1 MTGIEEKAR
10 IWAEIDLDA
19 LIFNFRQAQKRAG
32 SAKTLAVLKADAYGH
47 GAVQCARALEKAG
60 ADYFAVAAPEEGLQL
75 RAAGIRTPVLL
86 LGVAP
91 DCMVREL
98 AENDIEL
105 AVNTLETAEHFSR
118 LADGCVVKAHVQ
130 LDTGMSRLGL
140 ETFKGVEQAGEDVIA
155 ISRLPNIRLQGLF
168 THLCVSDTREEDEYT
183 KNQIRLFKET
193 ADYVKAHGVD
203 IPLCHCANSAAI
215 IRFPEAQFDM
225 VREGIMLYGVAPDK
239 WMNDLCELRPVM
251 SLRTRIMQVKTIA
264 AGTTVGYG
272 RTWTAPR
279 DTDVA
284 TIGVGYADGLL
295 RLNSNHMSMVVHGR
309 RVPQIGRI
317 CMDISM
323 LDVTGVPCARGD
335 IVTVLGRE
343 GDACVSVWEL
353 TDPVSTIPHEMLC
366 NISKRVPRIYYEGG
380 KAVARTEYIR

>member
-19 LIFNFRQAQKRAG
+19 LVFNFRQAQKRAG

-140 ETFKGVEQAGEDVIA
+140 ETFKGVEQTGEDVIA

-239 WMNDLCELRPVM
+239 
-251 SLRTRIMQVKTIA
+251 
-264 AGTTVGYG
+264 
-272 RTWTAPR
+272 
-279 DTDVA
+279 
-284 TIGVGYADGLL
+284 
-295 RLNSNHMSMVVHGR
+295 
-309 RVPQIGRI
+309 
-317 CMDISM
+317 
-323 LDVTGVPCARGD
+323 
-335 IVTVLGRE
+335 
-343 GDACVSVWEL
+343 
-353 TDPVSTIPHEMLC
+353 
-366 NISKRVPRIYYEGG
+366 
-380 KAVARTEYIR
+380 

>member
-1 MTGIEEKAR
+1 MSGIEEKAR

-19 LIFNFRQAQKRAG
+19 LIFNFRQAQTRAG

-47 GAVQCARALEKAG
+47 GAVECARALEKAG

-75 RAAGIRTPVLL
+75 RAAGIQTPVLL

-91 DCMVREL
+91 DCMVEEL
-98 AENDIEL
+98 ARNDIEL
-105 AVNTLETAEHFSR
+105 AVNTVETAQHFSR
-118 LADGCVVKAHVQ
+118 LAGGHTIKAHVQ

-140 ETFKGVEQAGEDVIA
+140 ETFKGVEAAGEDVIA
-155 ISRLPNIRLQGLF
+155 ISKMPNITLQGLF

-183 KNQIRLFKET
+183 KEQIRLFKET
-193 ADYVKAHGVD
+193 ADYVKARGVD

-215 IRFPEAQFDM
+215 IRFPEARFDM
-225 VREGIMLYGVAPDK
+225 VREGIMLYGVSPET
-239 WMNDLCELRPVM
+239 WMDPLCELRPVM

-272 RTWTAPR
+272 RTWKAPR

-295 RLNSNHMSMVVHGR
+295 RANSNRMSMIVNGQ
-309 RVPQIGRI
+309 RVNQIGRV

-335 IVTVLGRE
+335 VVTVMGQDGNAR
-343 GDACVSVWEL
+343 VSVWEL
-353 TDPVSTIPHEMLC
+353 TENIPTIPHEMLC
-366 NISKRVPRIYYEGG
+366 NISKRVPRIYYQNG

>member
-1 MTGIEEKAR
+1 MAEIEEKGR

-19 LIFNFRQAQKRAG
+19 LIFNFRQAKARAG
-32 SAKTLAVLKADAYGH
+32 KAKTLAVLKADAYGH
-47 GAVQCARALEKAG
+47 GAVECARALEKEG

-75 RAAGIRTPVLL
+75 RKAGITAPVLL

-91 DCMVREL
+91 DCMVGEL
-98 AENDIEL
+98 AQNDIEL
-105 AVNTLETAEHFSR
+105 AVNTLETAQQFSR
-118 LADGCVVKAHVQ
+118 LAGGCTVKAHVQ

-140 ETFKGVEQAGEDVIA
+140 ETFKGVEQAGEDVMAIA
-155 ISRLPNIRLQGLF
+155 KLPGIKLQGLF

-193 ADYVKAHGVD
+193 AEYVKAHGVD

-225 VREGIMLYGVAPDK
+225 VREGVMLYGVAPDP
-239 WMNDLCELRPVM
+239 WMQELCELKPVM
-251 SLRTRIMQVKTIA
+251 TLRTRIMQVKTIA

-279 DTDVA
+279 DTDIA
-284 TIGVGYADGLL
+284 TVGVGYADGLL
-295 RLNSNHMSMVVHGR
+295 RKNSNQMSMIVKGKRTKQV
-309 RVPQIGRI
+309 GRI

-335 IVTVLGRE
+335 VVTILGRDGGE
-343 GDACVSVWEL
+343 RVTIEEL
-353 TDPVSTIPHEMLC
+353 TETVPTIPHEMLC
-366 NISKRVPRIYYEGG
+366 NISKRVPRIYYKDG
-380 KAVARTEYIR
+380 KAVARTEVIR